1 MNVIETRGLTKEYP
15 GHTGV
20 ADLSVEIR
28 AGEIYGL
35 LGPNG
40 AGKTTTIRLLVGL
53 LRPSGGEA
61 RVAGH
66 DVSAE
71 PVAVRAVVGLLPESA
86 GFYGWMTPVEY
97 LCFFADLHAMPRGEA
112 GPRIDRL
119 LERVGL
125 GGRRS
130 SPIST
135 LSRGMRA
142 RLGIARAVVHRPRV
156 LFLDEPTLGLDPVG
170 QRDLLRLIQT
180 MNEDEGATIVL
191 SSHALD
197 QVGEVCAR
205 VGILTDGRLVGQG
218 TAVEL
223 RRQLHLAPT
232 LDVRVAQ
239 TDLARR
245 VAVELGFYARVT
257 VAPPETVVITPKN
270 HELHPEILVRSLVGA
285 GAEVREVV
293 VREPSLEDVF
303 FAVTQPVR
311 SAAC

>member
-1 MNVIETRGLTKEYP
+1 VNVIETRGLTKEYRSQ
-15 GHTGV
+15 TGV
-20 ADLSVEIR
+20 ADLSLEIR

-53 LRPSGGEA
+53 LRPSRGEA

-66 DVSAE
+66 DVLTDRRT
-71 PVAVRAVVGLLPESA
+71 VRSVIGLLPEST

-97 LCFFADLHAMPRGEA
+97 LRFFADLHAMPRGEA
-112 GPRIDRL
+112 HRRIDQL

-125 GGRRS
+125 PHRRS

-142 RLGIARAVVHRPRV
+142 RLGIARAIVHRPRV

-180 MNEDEGATIVL
+180 VNEDEGATIVL

-205 VGILTDGRLVGQG
+205 VGILTDGRLVAQG
-218 TAVEL
+218 TAEEL
-223 RRQLHLAPT
+223 RRELKLAPT
-232 LDVRVAQ
+232 LDVRVAD

-245 VAVELGFYARVT
+245 VAEQLGLYAKVT
-257 VAPPETVVITPKN
+257 VAAPEHVVITPKDSN
-270 HELHPEILVRSLVGA
+270 LHPEVLVRSLVAA

-293 VREPSLEDVF
+293 VRQPSLEDIF
-303 FAVTQPVR
+303 FAVAQPPR
-311 SAAC
+311 SGA

>member
-1 MNVIETRGLTKEYP
+1 MNVIETRGLTKEYR

-71 PVAVRAVVGLLPESA
+71 PVAVRSVVGLLPESA

-112 GPRIDRL
+112 GPRIEGL

-125 GGRRS
+125 GDRRS

-142 RLGIARAVVHRPRV
+142 RLGIARAIVHRPRV
-156 LFLDEPTLGLDPVG
+156 LFFDEPTLGLDPVG

-205 VGILTDGRLVGQG
+205 VGIMTDGRLVGQG

-223 RRQLHLAPT
+223 RRQLRLAPT

-245 VAVELGFYARVT
+245 VAVELGLYARVT
-257 VAPPETVVITPKN
+257 VAPPETVVLTPRD
-270 HELHPEILVRSLVGA
+270 HELHPEILVRALVGA

-311 SAAC
+311 SAA